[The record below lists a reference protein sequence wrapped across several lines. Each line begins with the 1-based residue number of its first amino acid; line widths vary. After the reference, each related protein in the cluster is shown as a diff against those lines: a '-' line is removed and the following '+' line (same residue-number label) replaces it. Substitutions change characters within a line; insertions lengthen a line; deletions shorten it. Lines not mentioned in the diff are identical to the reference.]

1 MARDASLRQVNDLR
15 YGDLQ
20 ACHQTGQQVARIL
33 RQLDELDDLPVLVRS
48 RAEYLRRQVEYLR
61 DADTVPI
68 AASCA
73 DIPLLLTAG
82 DNPVPANDRRLPVN
96 VLGEEYWEIYSVLLN

>member
-1 MARDASLRQVNDLR
+1 MR
-15 YGDLQ
+15 YGDLP
-20 ACHQTGQQVARIL
+20 ACHQTGQVVARVL
-33 RQLDELDDLPVLVRS
+33 QRLDELDDLPVLVRA
-48 RAEYLRRQVEYLR
+48 RAEYLRRQAEYLR

-73 DIPLLLTAG
+73 EIPLQLTAG
-82 DNPVPANDRRLPVN
+82 DSPAPASDRRLSVN

>member
-1 MARDASLRQVNDLR
+1 MPYFLQMQHEFDDLR
-15 YGDLQ
+15 RPAEAVDQRL
-20 ACHQTGQQVARIL
+20 A
-33 RQLDELDDLPVLVRS
+33 DLPVLVRA
-48 RAEYLRRQVEYLR
+48 RAEYLRRQAEYLR

-73 DIPLLLTAG
+73 EIPLQLTAG
-82 DNPVPANDRRLPVN
+82 DSPAPASDRRLSVN